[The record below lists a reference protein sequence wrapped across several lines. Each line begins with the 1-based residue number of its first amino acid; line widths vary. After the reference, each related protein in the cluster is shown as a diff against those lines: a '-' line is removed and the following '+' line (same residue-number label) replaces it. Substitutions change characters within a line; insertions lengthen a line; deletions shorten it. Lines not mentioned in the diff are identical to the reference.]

1 MQKLIAQLDLADQ
14 TRRNLM
20 MTKEMELFE
29 KESDIVR
36 LNYAISERD
45 EKVKELEWKLQLA
58 LNREGIYCTDE

>member
-14 TRRNLM
+14 TRRKLM

>member
-14 TRRNLM
+14 TRRKLM

-58 LNREGIYCTDE
+58 LNREGTYCTDE